1 MSAKDGEGVQMF
13 SQLGNDGLLA
23 FMENF
28 AKDHFLP
35 TMFVDYRKTVQQA
48 ISNGN
53 IIYSMCFV
61 LLMTVCHVS
70 VMNPI
75 LD

>member
-48 ISNGN
+48 IS
-53 IIYSMCFV
+53 SK
-61 LLMTVCHVS
+61 L
-70 VMNPI
+70 
-75 LD
+75 